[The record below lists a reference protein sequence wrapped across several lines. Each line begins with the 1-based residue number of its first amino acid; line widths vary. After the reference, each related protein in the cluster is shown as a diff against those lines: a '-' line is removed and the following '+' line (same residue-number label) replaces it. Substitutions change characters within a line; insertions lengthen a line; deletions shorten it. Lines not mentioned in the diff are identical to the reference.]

1 MPQRRVIRIY
11 NRINQVSRFI
21 QGETHVDV
29 FICGGDCAFFF
40 FFKSSDKNYLK
51 VLAQKNANVV
61 VKSS

>member
-1 MPQRRVIRIY
+1 MLQRRVIRIY

-29 FICGGDCAFFF
+29 FICGGDCAFF
-40 FFKSSDKNYLK
+40 KSSDKNYLK
-51 VLAQKNANVV
+51 VLAQKNANIL